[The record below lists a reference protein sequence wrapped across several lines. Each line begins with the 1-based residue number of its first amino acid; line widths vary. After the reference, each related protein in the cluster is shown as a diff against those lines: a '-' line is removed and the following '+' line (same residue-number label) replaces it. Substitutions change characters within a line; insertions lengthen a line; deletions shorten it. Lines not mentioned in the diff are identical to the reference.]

1 MLIWFHFFSKAYF
14 FVSSLHLPPISWLFF
29 VLFTLWPCVCF
40 STSVALTSCLIDV
53 TSIVNSIFSCCWDV
67 ELLSWYLT
75 TWFPL
80 FLVFYFKWTS
90 ALGNHPHCFLCD
102 WCHCFLKIKQAASC
116 FIFICNSFFKWNP
129 SESCKIASHG
139 KSMFLCNIPF
149 IFPFWPFSCCTPYT
163 KLSFPLQY
171 FILQDLIFPLLSV

>member
-1 MLIWFHFFSKAYF
+1 MFVIWLLVDLYVMLIWFHFFSKAYI

-129 SESCKIASHG
+129 SESSKIASHG
-139 KSMFLCNIPF
+139 KSMFLCNISF
-149 IFPFWPFSCCTPYT
+149 LFPF
-163 KLSFPLQY
+163 
-171 FILQDLIFPLLSV
+171 